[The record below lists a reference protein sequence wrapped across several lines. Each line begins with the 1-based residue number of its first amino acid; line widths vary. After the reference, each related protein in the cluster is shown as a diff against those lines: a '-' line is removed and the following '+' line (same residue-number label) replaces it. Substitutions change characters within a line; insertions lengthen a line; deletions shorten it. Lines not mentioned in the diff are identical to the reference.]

1 MELSLKRAIHYTAIL
16 LILVAVTQ
24 AAYTALYVAVPDM
37 DRLFLWR
44 IEAILFVILS
54 AVAGVAFVKAKRFA
68 LGWSAIFVSAI
79 LNFIQVGVGL
89 VMFGPFR
96 EAAEAAES
104 AAPMAGAVVAFSF
117 FIYNGAKALL
127 GLAAMVFGMAKLNA
141 GGKALG
147 GLTAFAGVVALA
159 SNIVVMAFGLGAS
172 ITGGGLMPSGGSGVL
187 ATVLLA
193 LCLFAVPDEEA
204 V

>member
-1 MELSLKRAIHYTAIL
+1 MELTWKRAASYTAIL
-16 LILVAVTQ
+16 LIAVAVTQ
-24 AAYTALYVAVPDM
+24 AAYTVLYVAAPEM

-44 IEAILFVILS
+44 IEATLFIVLS
-54 AVAGVAFVKAKRFA
+54 AVAGAAFVKAKSLT

-79 LNFIQVGVGL
+79 LNFVQVGVGL

-104 AAPMAGAVVAFSF
+104 AAPMAGSIVAFSF

-127 GLAAMVFGMAKLNA
+127 GLAAIVFGMAKLNA

-147 GLTAFAGVVALA
+147 GLTAFVGVVAFV
-159 SNIVVMAFGLGAS
+159 SNIVVMAFGLSTS
-172 ITGGGLMPSGGSGVL
+172 ITGGGLMPSGASGVL

-193 LCLFAVPDEEA
+193 VCLLSLKSDD
-204 V
+204 